1 MSKGKAAHLLSE
13 PAAGAPNSGPPRPT
27 GTPSA
32 PPPSNQAGATRAV
45 ELEGDGPELVA
56 FALLR
61 NLVQI
66 EQRQVQSGGARRSF
80 DRKWLLDAYAEC
92 LEAVKGNRHVG

>member
-27 GTPSA
+27 GTPTS
-32 PPPSNQAGATRAV
+32 PGPDRIRLVRLEQSNWK
-45 ELEGDGPELVA
+45 GDGLELVA

-61 NLVQI
+61 KRRKSSSNKW
-66 EQRQVQSGGARRSF
+66 SGGARRSSTENGCSILPNAW
-80 DRKWLLDAYAEC
+80 R
-92 LEAVKGNRHVG
+92 R

>member
-1 MSKGKAAHLLSE
+1 VPRGKAAHLLSE
-13 PAAGAPNSGPPRPT
+13 PAAGAQNSGPPRPT

-32 PPPSNQAGATRAV
+32 PPASNQAGATRVV

-61 NLVQI
+61 YLAQI
-66 EQRQVQSGGARRSF
+66 EQQQMQSGGVRQSF

>member
-1 MSKGKAAHLLSE
+1 VSRGKAVHLLSE
-13 PAAGAPNSGPPRPT
+13 PAAGAQISSPPRPT

-32 PPPSNQAGATRAV
+32 PPASNQAGATRV
-45 ELEGDGPELVA
+45 VDLKGEGPELVA

-61 NLVQI
+61 YLAQI
-66 EQRQVQSGGARRSF
+66 EQQQVQSGVAHRSF
-80 DRKWLLDAYAEC
+80 DRRWLLDAYAEC